1 MLGVVELDR
10 ELLILIERAGDLGGD
25 LPPEFDSS
33 VGAWARNS
41 VIFQGFRACDGI
53 APCA

>member
-1 MLGVVELDR
+1 MEPN
-10 ELLILIERAGDLGGD
+10 IK
-25 LPPEFDSS
+25 PEFDSS

>member
-1 MLGVVELDR
+1 MAYSVNPSPGDR
-10 ELLILIERAGDLGGD
+10 LGGTRSGSRVGVW
-25 LPPEFDSS
+25 PEFDSS